1 MLFQAYSY
9 VKYNSG
15 SEGSDMKETKTLHW
29 CGGTPLHWLTDWE
42 VVRGGGRAFWLWSGV
57 TPIGSKRL
65 IGQQLPETRD
75 QTDRRTTQNI
85 SQNPLQ

>member
-42 VVRGGGRAFWLWSGV
+42 VVRGGGRAF
-57 TPIGSKRL
+57 
-65 IGQQLPETRD
+65 
-75 QTDRRTTQNI
+75 
-85 SQNPLQ
+85 